1 MAMKVLAMLVVMMAV
16 VQDSCAAV
24 YKNGE
29 PTGWTT
35 IDNIDYQKWHATRT
49 FNGDI
54 IIVKRGINK
63 KVKKEACSKSTAT
76 LHFHSPFIPKS

>member
-16 VQDSCAAV
+16 MQDTCAAV

-54 IIVKRGINK
+54 ITVNLVIFK
-63 KVKKEACSKSTAT
+63 
-76 LHFHSPFIPKS
+76 